1 MSRIKKW
8 TREELYEMTRLYPTF
23 FNKALAELFGRSPKA
38 VAVCA
43 ARLGLKKSEAFIE
56 ECKHLPGRFQKG
68 HIPHNKGTRGKARRK
83 TGKPSK
89 AEPEHLGS
97 LDCMP
102 NPFLS
107 KRIKRL
113 LNSGVS
119 SQ

>member
-56 ECKHLPGRFQKG
+56 GCKQLPGRFQKG
-68 HIPHNKGTRGKARRK
+68 HIPHNKGARGKTPKKAA
-83 TGKPSK
+83 KPDK
-89 AEPEHLGS
+89 AESEHLGS

-113 LNSGVS
+113 RNSGGS
-119 SQ
+119 SR

>member
-56 ECKHLPGRFQKG
+56 GVQAP
-68 HIPHNKGTRGKARRK
+68 AR
-83 TGKPSK
+83 P
-89 AEPEHLGS
+89 
-97 LDCMP
+97 
-102 NPFLS
+102 
-107 KRIKRL
+107 
-113 LNSGVS
+113 VS
-119 SQ
+119 ERAHTA